1 MTDNPFSLQGKTV
14 VITGASSGLGRE
26 CALLCS
32 HMGAKIV
39 ALGRNEQRLNE
50 LIDSLEGEGHGMW
63 AFDLIDLDSIIDLVN
78 DIHGKY
84 GKVDGFV
91 HSAGIEKTAP
101 SKLLSPSDYETLLR
115 VNTISAFELIRQL
128 CQVKHFN
135 QGGSVI
141 LIASITALIARNGLT
156 AYSASKG
163 ALISGARTLA
173 LEYAKRRIRVNT
185 ISPGTVKTPLMEQ
198 FLSTL
203 SEADLEKRLS
213 GFPLGIGSP
222 TDIAN
227 ACVYLLSDASKW
239 LTGQNLVIDGGY
251 TIK

>member
-14 VITGASSGLGRE
+14 VITGASSGIGRE
-26 CALLCS
+26 CALQCS
-32 HMGAKIV
+32 RMGARIA
-39 ALGRNEQRLNE
+39 ALGRNQQRLND
-50 LIDSLEGEGHGMW
+50 LMNSLEGEGHSIW
-63 AFDLIDLDSIIDLVN
+63 TFDLTNLDDINGLVSN
-78 DIHGKY
+78 IYGKY

-101 SKLLSPSDYETLLR
+101 SKLLYPSDYETLLR
-115 VNTISAFELIRQL
+115 VNTISAFEFIRQL
-128 CQVKHFN
+128 CKVKYFN
-135 QGGSVI
+135 NGGSVI
-141 LIASITALIARNGLT
+141 MIASITALIARNGLT

-185 ISPGTVKTPLMEQ
+185 ISPGSIKTPLMEQ
-198 FLSTL
+198 YLSTL
-203 SEADLEKRLS
+203 SEADREKRLG
-213 GFPLGIGSP
+213 GFPLGIGNPS
-222 TDIAN
+222 DIAN

-239 LTGQNLVIDGGY
+239 ITGQNLIIDGGY

>member
-1 MTDNPFSLQGKTV
+1 MIDNPFSLQGKTV

-63 AFDLIDLDSIIDLVN
+63 AFDLTDLDSISDLVN

-239 LTGQNLVIDGGY
+239 ITGQNLVIDGGY